1 MVEHRL
7 AITNPLDVPSLD
19 ETEAFASLVV
29 TASAS
34 AGADVVLAVEL
45 SLVHDRVVLTA
56 MLRQRPPD
64 SAPIVLTHLSE
75 DDVIPADLVA
85 LLAEVGV
92 AVVPTPERA
101 AKVVGRLADAAGG
114 APPVPRH
121 GSEYGGTRRGQLL
134 GLDAIAGLLPTDFP
148 WGDLDRLRGSRRRQ
162 AHRCARPPGSAG
174 RG

>member
-56 MLRQRPPD
+56 RLRQRPRTPRP
-64 SAPIVLTHLSE
+64 SSS
-75 DDVIPADLVA
+75 
-85 LLAEVGV
+85 
-92 AVVPTPERA
+92 PT
-101 AKVVGRLADAAGG
+101 
-114 APPVPRH
+114 
-121 GSEYGGTRRGQLL
+121 
-134 GLDAIAGLLPTDFP
+134 
-148 WGDLDRLRGSRRRQ
+148 
-162 AHRCARPPGSAG
+162 
-174 RG
+174 